1 MVLGELIQLVA
12 LIVLLTAFAY
22 MLLVILGNF
31 RIQNAAAVSADA
43 EKAYFRTR
51 VDEIMERRKI
61 IHAQEELSWQG
72 FRKFEVQRKQLEGG
86 DICSFYLHPHDG
98 RSLPPFNPG
107 QYLTFRL
114 NIPGQNKHTIR
125 CYSLSDAPNDDRYRI
140 SVKKQPP
147 PRDNPDAPPGLV
159 SNFFHDQVNE
169 GDIIDVK
176 APSGHFFLEA
186 TKSHP
191 VVLIGGGVGLTPV
204 LSMLNEIVA
213 REWHSEVWFFYGVRN
228 GSEHI
233 MKDHLNDI
241 ANSYENVKLFVC
253 YSDPAEGDVEG
264 EDYHVQGRVGVELF
278 KEILPSSN
286 YHYYFCGPPPMM
298 SSLFE
303 DLREWSVP
311 EDHLHYEAFGPATV
325 KKKQEADEQ
334 ADEGAGEAKS
344 EANFTVTFAKSN
356 KTAQWSSAAGSLLD
370 LAEEND
376 IDIEFGCRAGN
387 CGTCVTAV
395 LGGEVDYLSEPGEMP
410 ESGSCLSC
418 VAVPKGNLTIDA

>member
-1 MVLGELIQLVA
+1 MLGELIQFVA
-12 LIVLLTAFAY
+12 LVVLLTAFAY
-22 MLLVILGNF
+22 LLLVILGNF

-72 FRKFEVQRKQLEGG
+72 FRKFKVQRKNVEGG
-86 DICSFYLHPHDG
+86 DICSLYLQPHDD
-98 RSLPPFNPG
+98 RPLPAFYPG

-125 CYSLSDAPNDDRYRI
+125 CYSLSDAPNEERYRI

-159 SNFFHDQVNE
+159 SNFFHDRVNE

-176 APSGHFFLEA
+176 APSGNFYLDA
-186 TKSHP
+186 AKAHP

-213 REWHSEVWFFYGVRN
+213 RQWNSEVWFFYGVRN
-228 GSEHI
+228 GSEHV
-233 MKDHLNDI
+233 MKDHLNEI
-241 ANSYENVKLFVC
+241 AKAAGNVRLFVC
-253 YSDPAEGDVEG
+253 YSNPSEDDVQG
-264 EDYHVQGRVGVELF
+264 EDYQIEGRVSVELF
-278 KEILPSSN
+278 KELLPSSN
-286 YHYYFCGPPPMM
+286 YHFYFCGPPPMM

-303 DLREWSVP
+303 DLREWDVP

-325 KKKQEADEQ
+325 KKKQEADEL
-334 ADEGAGEAKS
+334 AGDDAGESKS
-344 EANFTVTFAKSN
+344 DAECSVTFAKSN
-356 KTAQWSSAAGSLLD
+356 KIAKWVSAAGSLLD
-370 LAEEND
+370 LAEENA

-387 CGTCVTAV
+387 CGTCITAV
-395 LGGEVDYLSEPGEMP
+395 KGGEVDYLSEPGEMP

-418 VAVPKGNLTIDA
+418 IAVPKGDITIDA